1 MQSDPP
7 PSSSNSQSSLARLC
21 PPGWRLPILIGLGTL
36 FGLSIVL
43 LRVSNATS
51 YLSDDPKACVNCH
64 IMTPQFATW
73 ERGSHAR
80 VASCNDCHVPHDTLL
95 NKYYFKAK
103 DGARHAF
110 MFTFHM
116 EPQVI
121 KVHEPGMAV
130 IQDNCIRCHEHLLD
144 EGVHLAVSLQEAE
157 TGTGKLCWDC
167 HRETPHGKVNS
178 LSSTQWARTPTLDPV
193 MPEWMNKQLSKQNE
207 SENEPAE

>member
-1 MQSDPP
+1 MQSEPP
-7 PSSSNSQSSLARLC
+7 PSSPSSKFSLARLC
-21 PPGWRLPILIGLGTL
+21 PPRWRLPLILSCGVL
-36 FGLSIVL
+36 FGLGIVL

-80 VASCNDCHVPHDTLL
+80 VANCNDCHVPHDTLL

-110 MFTFHM
+110 MFTFHL

-121 KVHEPGMAV
+121 QVHEPGMGV
-130 IQDNCIRCHEHLLD
+130 IQQNCIRCHEDLLD
-144 EGVHLAVSLQEAE
+144 DSVHLAVSLQEAE
-157 TGTGKLCWDC
+157 TGQGKLCWDC
-167 HRETPHGKVNS
+167 HRGTPHGTVNS
-178 LSSTQWARTPTLDPV
+178 LSSAEWARTPDLDSV
-193 MPEWMNKQLSKQNE
+193 MPEWLQGQLSDQNP
-207 SENEPAE
+207 SENEPAK